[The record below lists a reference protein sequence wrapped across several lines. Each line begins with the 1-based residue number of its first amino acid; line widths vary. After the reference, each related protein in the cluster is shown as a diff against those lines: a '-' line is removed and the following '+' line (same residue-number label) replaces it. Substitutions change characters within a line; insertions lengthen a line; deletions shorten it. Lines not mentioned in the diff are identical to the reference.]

1 MKLGLLKKLFKNDE
15 GSVVVI
21 VAVMM
26 TVFMGFAAIV
36 IDAGFMYGQR
46 RALQNA
52 ADAGALAGAMER
64 SIGGNY
70 VKVAKDAVQQN
81 RNIPSEDITVTP
93 VGSNKVRV
101 EVTQVAPKIFAGFLT
116 DADSSVWAAAEAE
129 KIRWAGDALPFVNL
143 DDLYINPATNVL
155 GGTIEAWEKLKGGVF
170 ESIWK
175 DDLEPVN
182 EKEPGWEETS
192 YFDISYEDG
201 ITITRGVVT
210 NSESIGKILQF
221 IYDRQVEGG
230 KVYLFSLS
238 NDSIA
243 SNTVIAKPNNPKD
256 APYIEMSIID
266 FKGKSELGEQWT
278 IHPDSLVLLECT
290 FDELKLTGNNP
301 RLILTVTDSYTLK
314 AGDIPDDYI
323 MPGMGSAKLT
333 D

>member
-1 MKLGLLKKLFKNDE
+1 MKLGFLKKLFKNDE

-46 RALQNA
+46 RSLQNA

-81 RNIPSEDITVTP
+81 RNIPSEDIVVTP
-93 VGSNKVRV
+93 VGSYKVRV

-116 DADSSVWAAAEAE
+116 DADSYVWAAAEGE
-129 KIRWAGDALPFVNL
+129 KINWKGDALPVVNV
-143 DDLYINPATNVL
+143 DDFYIDPDTGLL
-155 GGTIEAWEKLKGGVF
+155 GGEIEAWEKIPGGYF
-170 ESIWK
+170 ESIWIG
-175 DDLEPVN
+175 DRESIN

-192 YFDISYEDG
+192 YFNIDYDDG
-201 ITITRGVVT
+201 ITVSNGVEL
-210 NSESIGKILQF
+210 NPESTGKILEF
-221 IYDRQVEGG
+221 IYDRQESGG

-238 NDSIA
+238 NDCI
-243 SNTVIAKPNNPKD
+243 KNNLVR
-256 APYIEMSIID
+256 
-266 FKGKSELGEQWT
+266 FKGKQEDEFLPIPILVDGKSNLSQEGT
-278 IHPDSLVLLECT
+278 FHPDDLVLLECT
-290 FDELKLTGNNP
+290 FDLIDLTGDP
-301 RLILTVTDSYTLK
+301 RLILTVTDSFSLK
-314 AGDIPDDYI
+314 DGDIPLDYI
-323 MPGMGSAKLT
+323 MPGTGTVRLS